1 MFPRV
6 RIFFVKKRRWVCHR
20 LFDLIIELYFDLI
33 IGLYFDLIIEL
44 YFDLIIELYFDL
56 VLRFILLGCCF
67 CTLPVLRAVWR
78 GLSVWRESLRNQM
91 CKQKYIRYWK
101 FVT

>member
-1 MFPRV
+1 MFVPSGAY
-6 RIFFVKKRRWVCHR
+6 FFCKKKRWVCHR
-20 LFDLIIELYFDLI
+20 LFDLII
-33 IGLYFDLIIEL
+33 GL

-67 CTLPVLRAVWR
+67 GTLPVLRAVWR

-91 CKQKYIRYWK
+91 CKQKYIRY
-101 FVT
+101 